1 LVGSIKDFKL
11 CTQAS
16 CKDNKRIV
24 LNFKDQDLSIIQY
37 KIKNANAVEG
47 KTITKDK
54 PTKGVKGEKKVT
66 TKTKKDIFV
75 DDLKKAQHF
84 TTDTTL
90 NCDTV
95 RKIIREAEQL
105 NAINNPLETMCS
117 YANGGETYVFDVS
130 EIENWR
136 EHLTVDGYR
145 WKNAK
150 QPDHRQYT
158 IWKSYVYDQEQ
169 QISTEFRKRTI
180 IDNESET
187 VVIQYQGDKS
197 VAGMYPH
204 GNMTKSTEPFIP
216 KSNVYIQSK
225 VIESKEENPT
235 ELLFDINRKTGED
248 EPAVLT
254 QARDKEH
261 IKSILHKLRKPMS
274 FMGDEL
280 NSTFL
285 AARAMGNYMK
295 LNDATPGTYVI

>member
-1 LVGSIKDFKL
+1 
-11 CTQAS
+11 
-16 CKDNKRIV
+16 
-24 LNFKDQDLSIIQY
+24 
-37 KIKNANAVEG
+37 VEG
-47 KTITKDK
+47 KTITREKKSKGDK
-54 PTKGVKGEKKVT
+54 GAKVEKKVSS
-66 TKTKKDIFV
+66 KTKQDNFA
-75 DDLKKAQHF
+75 DDLLKADAV
-84 TTDTTL
+84 TTDQIL
-90 NCDTV
+90 NLETV
-95 RKIIREAEQL
+95 RKIIRDAENQ
-105 NAINNPLETMCS
+105 NVINNPLEKMCS

-136 EHLTVDGYR
+136 KHLKIDGYR

-204 GNMTKSTEPFIP
+204 GNMTKTTEPFIP

-225 VIESKEENPT
+225 VMESKEENPT